1 MKITEQTEKKFS
13 LKSRANAVQCVIDHL
28 AMEDIV
34 KVWFTD
40 QFWVVEGQEDKYEVT
55 VTWRSETRD

>member
-1 MKITEQTEKKFS
+1 
-13 LKSRANAVQCVIDHL
+13 
-28 AMEDIV
+28 MEDIV

-55 VTWRSETRD
+55 ITWRSELKKLVEP